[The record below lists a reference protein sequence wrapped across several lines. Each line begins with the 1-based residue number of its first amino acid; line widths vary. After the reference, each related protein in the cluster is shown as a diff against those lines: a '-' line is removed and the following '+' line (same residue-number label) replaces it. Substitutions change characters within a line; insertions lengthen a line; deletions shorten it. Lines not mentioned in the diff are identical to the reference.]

1 MTRRKLLALCGSV
14 CLVLVLATLPFM
26 AGCAPEAP
34 PEEVTPTP
42 PEEEKPTPTP
52 PAEKIV
58 WTFATCSG
66 GSPWHWGFV
75 PDPIFQTMLE
85 EMTDGRLILDT
96 KIDLIPSAELIMG
109 VIDGRVDIGTQ
120 RLPWCSGTFPQF
132 DFGSL
137 PFYFMDVMEYY
148 NTVTDPDMV
157 ELLDREYE
165 KVGLV
170 RIAEI
175 AAGPEDGI
183 WGSKPVAKV
192 EDFKGLKIRTSGM
205 LQTNTLKALGAAP
218 LTMPLAELSDAIYRG
233 TVDAVATS
241 PGFGL
246 GRGLPDVCDYISIWT
261 VTSNFPCALIV
272 NKDKFYALPSDL
284 QEIVREWGRMITM
297 ANAYGQQCHYIT
309 ARYAIVGAGME
320 VVVPDKAEV
329 AKATALSKSSIDMWL
344 EQTDPV
350 GEEILAIAARHAS
363 GG

>member
-1 MTRRKLLALCGSV
+1 MKGKMLIVGVILALVVSVLPMAAACG
-14 CLVLVLATLPFM
+14 
-26 AGCAPEAP
+26 
-34 PEEVTPTP
+34 PEEPLINGEEPPPTNGEEP
-42 PEEEKPTPTP
+42 PP
-52 PAEKIV
+52 PADQIV

-85 EMTDGRLILDT
+85 EMTGGRLILDT

-148 NTVTDPDMV
+148 ETVTDPDMI

-165 KVGLV
+165 AVGLV

-175 AAGPEDGI
+175 AAGPENGI
-183 WGSKPVAKV
+183 WGSKPVANI
-192 EDFKGLKIRTSGM
+192 EDFEGLKIRTSGV
-205 LQTNTLKALGAAP
+205 LQTNTLMALGAAP

-246 GRGLPDVCDYISIWT
+246 GRGLADVCDYISIWP
-261 VTSNFPCALIV
+261 VTSNFPCALVV
-272 NKDKFYALPSDL
+272 NKDKFYDLPSDL
-284 QEIVREWGRMITM
+284 QEIVREWGRMITR
-297 ANAYGQQCHYIT
+297 ANVYGQQCHYIT
-309 ARYAIVGAGME
+309 ARYAIVSAGVN
-320 VVVPDKAEV
+320 VVVPDRAEIEKAR
-329 AKATALSKSSIDMWL
+329 ALSQSSIDKWL
-344 EQTDPV
+344 ELTGPV

-363 GG
+363 GGQ